1 MTQGGKRGRPAGV
14 DGEQTRRRIMLVAAE
29 YVGEVGYANATM
41 KDIAGR
47 AGITGAAI
55 YRYFPSKKDLVA
67 ATLDETMRGI
77 LRRLDLA
84 TQIPGTLQQR
94 FVALLEE
101 SLACMRDYPS
111 ATRLNEAVQMEAG
124 RHPEFGEA
132 LAGRQDAEEEL
143 YTRLIDDAVRHGE
156 LAEDVDR
163 QGLSD
168 MLTSFTWGLTHLAA
182 TVSPERHAAAI
193 RRFEALLVSGSL
205 GPQRA

>member
-14 DGEQTRRRIMLVAAE
+14 DGEQTRRRIMFVAAE
-29 YVGEVGYANATM
+29 YVAEVGYANATM

-55 YRYFPSKKDLVA
+55 YRYFPSKKELVA
-67 ATLDETMRGI
+67 ATLDETMNSI
-77 LRRLDLA
+77 LSRLDLA

-101 SLACMRDYPS
+101 SLACMREYPA

-132 LAGRQDAEEEL
+132 LVARQDAEEKL

-163 QGLSD
+163 QALSD
-168 MLTSFTWGLTHLAA
+168 MLTSLTWGLTHLAA
-182 TVSPERHAAAI
+182 TVSRDRHAAAI
-193 RRFEALLVSGSL
+193 RQFEALLVSGSL
-205 GPQRA
+205 GPRRA

>member
-14 DGEQTRRRIMLVAAE
+14 DGEQTRRRIMFVAAE
-29 YVGEVGYANATM
+29 YVAEVGYANATM

-55 YRYFPSKKDLVA
+55 YRYFPSKKELVA
-67 ATLDETMRGI
+67 ATLDETMNSI
-77 LRRLDLA
+77 LSRLDLA

-101 SLACMRDYPS
+101 SLSCMREYPA

-124 RHPEFGEA
+124 RHPQFGEA
-132 LAGRQDAEEEL
+132 LVARQEAEENL

-163 QGLSD
+163 QALSD
-168 MLTSFTWGLTHLAA
+168 MLTSLTWGLTHLAA
-182 TVSPERHAAAI
+182 TVSRDRHAAAI
-193 RRFEALLVSGSL
+193 RQFEALLVSGSL
-205 GPQRA
+205 GSQRA

>member
-1 MTQGGKRGRPAGV
+1 MTQGSKRGRPAGV
-14 DGEQTRRRIMLVAAE
+14 DGEQTRRRIMIVAAE
-29 YVGEVGYANATM
+29 YVAEVGYANATM

-55 YRYFPSKKDLVA
+55 YRYFPSKKELVA
-67 ATLDETMRGI
+67 TILHATVDSI
-77 LRRLDLA
+77 LRRLDEA
-84 TQIPGTLQQR
+84 TQFPGTLQER

-101 SLACMRDYPS
+101 SLACMREYPS

-132 LAGRQDAEEEL
+132 LAARQLAEEKL
-143 YTRLIDDAVRHGE
+143 YTRLIDDAVRNGE
-156 LAEDVDR
+156 LADDVDR
-163 QGLSD
+163 QALSD

-193 RRFEALLVSGSL
+193 RRLEALLVSGSL
-205 GPQRA
+205 GPRGA